1 MRKDILSDHDI
12 LEEEV
17 IKPNQTKVIKTN
29 ASIDFTSED
38 LQNSQTYEEPSVPQ
52 LIKYKQQIRT
62 ENDRRLHREKLA
74 ELAKYQRNKEQSIR
88 SDLSVKPEEI
98 EQQKFDY
105 DQSLS
110 PVIIPEETKNYM
122 KSSHQPI
129 VKSKEE
135 EDILN
140 DENVFQPKKYRDRVR
155 QRNKLPTPRANTPYI
170 PAQQSIDVRS
180 TLKRGDEKLV
190 CKVCGNPVNGED
202 NQSIVYSQD
211 GSGEFIS
218 YKNDQNKFEFLSQLH
233 QHPVHFNLNLHPNQ

>member
-17 IKPNQTKVIKTN
+17 IKPNQTKAIKTN
-29 ASIDFTSED
+29 ASINFTSED

-88 SDLSVKPEEI
+88 SDLSTKPEEI
-98 EQQKFDY
+98 EQEKFDY

-110 PVIIPEETKNYM
+110 PVIIPKETKNHM
-122 KSSHQPI
+122 
-129 VKSKEE
+129 KSKEE

-140 DENVFQPKKYRDRVR
+140 DENVFQPRKYRDRVR
-155 QRNKLPTPRANTPYI
+155 QRNKLPKPRANTLYI